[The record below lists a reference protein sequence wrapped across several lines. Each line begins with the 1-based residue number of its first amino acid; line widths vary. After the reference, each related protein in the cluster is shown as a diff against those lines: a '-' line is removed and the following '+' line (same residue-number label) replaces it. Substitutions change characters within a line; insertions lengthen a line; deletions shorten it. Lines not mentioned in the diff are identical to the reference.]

1 MTLRN
6 RYHRRPNKIDEEI
19 DLRRQTKK
27 KIDNTEK
34 LKEEVV
40 KEWEFKNLE
49 ILKNLNYAMY
59 DEIVKTELELKKLR
73 ISKKSINFFKKL
85 IIPKKHLHFVL

>member
-49 ILKNLNYAMY
+49 ILKDLNYAMY

-85 IIPKKHLHFVL
+85 IIPKKYLHFIL